1 MISPDIRIE
10 RGGILL
16 EPDPSDP
23 YEAEGILNPAVAGDY
38 LLYRAVGEGN
48 YSRIMAATLHSHTL
62 EHGLEIQATKLHQV
76 VLEPEQ
82 PYELAPTG
90 RGGIEDPRVTEL
102 PDKTFV
108 MFYTAYG
115 RAEGFRK
122 QTPVVA
128 VATSHN
134 GLVWERLGRMKY
146 ELYHHNEEQVV
157 DFNTM
162 PNKDTVLF
170 GERINERYTLL
181 HRPMFTRAQAE
192 QLSVPWRGIW
202 YADAPSLTGPWSNHR
217 LLLQP
222 EYEWENGGV
231 GAGPPPIHLRDMWVH
246 IYHGFTKR
254 KRGYIERRYSAG
266 VFLTPHNDPL
276 RVTFRSDRTILEP
289 QLLPEQVGTVPHVV
303 FPTAVWQEDKQKNT
317 LAIFWG
323 AADTRIMWG
332 VLHLPS
338 DVLAVEVDGQHT
350 E

>member
-1 MISPDIRIE
+1 MISSDIRIE

-16 EPDPSDP
+16 EPDQNNPH
-23 YEAEGILNPAVAGDY
+23 EAEGILNPAVAGNY

-48 YSRIMAATLHSHTL
+48 YSRIMAATLHSQAS
-62 EHGLEIQATKLHQV
+62 EHGVEIRATKLYQV

-102 PDKTFV
+102 PDGSFV

-115 RAEGFRK
+115 RAEGFKK

-128 VATSHN
+128 VATSRD
-134 GLVWERLGRMKY
+134 GLTWERHGRMVY
-146 ELYHHNEEQVV
+146 DLYNHQEGQVV
-157 DFNTM
+157 DFNTI

-170 GERINERYTLL
+170 SEKINGRYALL
-181 HRPMFTRAQAE
+181 HRPMFIHTQAA

-202 YADAPSLTGPWSNHR
+202 YADSESLTGPWGNHR

-231 GAGPPPIHLRDMWVH
+231 GAGAPPIHLRDMWVH

-254 KRGYIERRYSAG
+254 RRDRRGQRYNAG
-266 VFLTPHNDPL
+266 VFTTPHDDPL
-276 RVTFRSDRTILEP
+276 TIAFRSDHTILEP
-289 QLLPEQVGTVPHVV
+289 QLLPEQIGTVPHVV
-303 FPTAVWQEDKQKNT
+303 FPTAVWQEDEQKNT

-332 VLHLPS
+332 VLYLPS
-338 DVLAVEVDGQHT
+338 DVLAAEADGRHT
-350 E
+350 V